1 MQRPEAAP
9 ETRSPF
15 SFKRF
20 GCRTLGVGRR
30 GGFPIEIWE
39 FRLPKGFNF
48 SSAPVSTSLQCREEE
63 RAVSMWQD
71 LPSSG
76 KM

>member
-20 GCRTLGVGRR
+20 GCRVLGVGRR
-30 GGFPIEIWE
+30 REEGSQL
-39 FRLPKGFNF
+39 RLGILTAKGF
-48 SSAPVSTSLQCREEE
+48 
-63 RAVSMWQD
+63 
-71 LPSSG
+71 
-76 KM
+76 